1 MTKRMLIVDDEQD
14 MQNLM
19 QLYIERSDLDVE
31 LHHAFTGE
39 DGVEMYQQLRDNG
52 TKPDLVIM
60 DLKLPDINGVEA
72 THRIMQVDP
81 EAIIYGFTAFFDT
94 KWSTKLKEAGAKGVI
109 PRPIGF
115 DGFVEYIR
123 GILEA

>member
-1 MTKRMLIVDDEQD
+1 MAKRMLIVDDEQD

-19 QLYIERSDLDVE
+19 KIYIERSNLDVE

-39 DGVEMYQQLRDNG
+39 EGVEMYQQLREKG

-60 DLKLPDINGVEA
+60 DLKLPGINGVEA
-72 THRIMQVDP
+72 THRITKIDS

-94 KWSTKLKEAGAKGVI
+94 NWSTKLKDAGAKGVI
-109 PRPIGF
+109 PRPVGL